1 MTGRERILKAL
12 ALGQPDQVP
21 IFELGFNESSIVKL
35 GRLLFGDVSLPE
47 RDLPDLAPDE
57 ALRLIDMLCAIVEAL
72 DLDAVSTVFLTG
84 RRRYKDDLV
93 RDKYGI
99 VYRLSRHGEPYA
111 VDGPIHDASDL
122 SRLEG
127 MEPDPLDFLMLQY
140 VIGKIGRERAHV
152 FSIPGTFRWSWSLR
166 GAMEHLLLDYA
177 ANPDLAQAL
186 ARVATDFCNAAVE
199 KAIDLGA
206 DVICLEGDLAY
217 NPTTLMSPAHYRRFV
232 KPYHQETVAL
242 AHARGVPIIKH
253 SDGNLWPILDDL
265 VEVGFDGIH
274 PIQPQCMDIGE
285 VKRHL
290 AGRACVLGNIDCM
303 HLLPFGSEE
312 EVAQS
317 VKETLAEAAPGG
329 GYIASSSNSIHPGC
343 RPENYVAMVR
353 AVKKYGVYP
362 SAFS

>member
-35 GRLLFGDVSLPE
+35 AKLLFEDASLPE
-47 RDLPDLAPDE
+47 RDLPDLAPHEVVRIVDT
-57 ALRLIDMLCAIVEAL
+57 LCAIVEAL
-72 DLDAVSTVFLTG
+72 DLDALTSSFLTG
-84 RRRYKDDLV
+84 RRRDKDDYL
-93 RDKYGI
+93 RDRFGI
-99 VYRLSRHGEPYA
+99 IYRLSRHGDPYP

-122 SRLEG
+122 SRLKG
-127 MEPDPLDFLMLQY
+127 MEPALPDFLMLQY
-140 VIGKIGRERAHV
+140 VVGRLGRERAHV
-152 FSIPGTFRWSWSLR
+152 FNIPGTFKWSWILR
-166 GAMEHLLLDYA
+166 GAMENLLLDYA

-186 ARVATDFCNAAVE
+186 ARAATDFCNAAVE

-206 DVICLEGDLAY
+206 DVICLEGDLAH
-217 NPTTLMSPAHYRRFV
+217 NPTTLMSPAHYRRFL

-274 PIQPQCMDIGE
+274 PIQPQCMDIAE

-303 HLLPFGSEE
+303 YLLPSGGEE
-312 EVAQS
+312 EVEQS
-317 VKETLAEAAPGG
+317 VKETLAKAAPGG

-353 AVKKYGVYP
+353 AVRRYGVYP
-362 SAFS
+362 

>member
-35 GRLLFGDVSLPE
+35 GKLLFGDVSLPE

-57 ALRLIDMLCAIVEAL
+57 AIRLLDVLCGIVEAL

-84 RRRYKDDLV
+84 RRRYTDDLV
-93 RDKYGI
+93 RDRYGI
-99 VYRLSRHGEPYA
+99 VYRLSSHGEPYP

-122 SRLEG
+122 ARFEK

-140 VIGKIGRERAHV
+140 VVGKIGRERAHV
-152 FSIPGTFRWSWSLR
+152 FTIPATFRWSWSLR
-166 GAMEHLLLDYA
+166 GAMERLLLDYA
-177 ANPDLAQAL
+177 ANPELAQAL

-206 DVICLEGDLAY
+206 DVICLEGDLAH
-217 NPTTLMSPAHYRRFV
+217 NPTTLMSPAHYRRFL

-265 VEVGFDGIH
+265 IEVGFDGIH

-303 HLLPFGSEE
+303 YLLPSGSEE
-312 EVAQS
+312 EVVQS
-317 VKETLAEAAPGG
+317 VKETLAKAAPGG

-343 RPENYVAMVR
+343 RPENYAAMVR
-353 AVKKYGVYP
+353 AVRKYGVYP

>member
-35 GRLLFGDVSLPE
+35 GKLLLGDASLPE
-47 RDLPDLAPDE
+47 RDLPDLTPDE
-57 ALRLIDMLCAIVEAL
+57 VVRLIDVLCAIFEAL

-99 VYRLSRHGEPYA
+99 VYHLSPHGEPYA

-122 SRLEG
+122 ARLEG
-127 MEPDPLDFLMLQY
+127 MKPDPLDFLMLQY
-140 VIGKIGRERAHV
+140 VVGKIGRKRAHV
-152 FSIPGTFRWSWSLR
+152 FSVPGTFRWSWSLR

-265 VEVGFDGIH
+265 IEVGFDGIH

-312 EVAQS
+312 EVVQS
-317 VKETLAEAAPGG
+317 VKETLAKAAPGG

-362 SAFS
+362 SAFP

>member
-35 GRLLFGDVSLPE
+35 GRLLFGDVQIPE
-47 RDLPDLAPDE
+47 RDLPDLAPAE
-57 ALRLIDMLCAIVEAL
+57 AIRLMDVLCAIVEAL

-84 RRRYKDDLV
+84 RRRYKDDYV
-93 RDKYGI
+93 RDKFGI
-99 VYRLSRHGEPYA
+99 VYHLSPHGEPYP

-122 SRLEG
+122 ARLEG

-140 VIGKIGRERAHV
+140 VIGKIGKQRAHV
-152 FSIPGTFRWSWSLR
+152 FTVPGTFRWSWSLR

-177 ANPDLAQAL
+177 ADPDLVQAL
-186 ARVATDFCNAAVE
+186 ARIATDFCNAAVD

-206 DVICLEGDLAY
+206 DVICLEGDLAH
-217 NPTTLMSPAHYRRFV
+217 NPTTLMSPTHYRRFL
-232 KPYHQETVAL
+232 KPYHQETVAV

-274 PIQPQCMDIGE
+274 PIQPQCMDIAE

-317 VKETLAEAAPGG
+317 VRETLAKAAPGG

-343 RPENYVAMVR
+343 RPENYVAMVSAIR
-353 AVKKYGVYP
+353 KYGVYP
-362 SAFS
+362 

>member
-21 IFELGFNESSIVKL
+21 IFELGFNESSIVNLGKL
-35 GRLLFGDVSLPE
+35 LLEEVPVPE
-47 RDLPDLAPDE
+47 RDLTDLAPDE
-57 ALRLIDMLCAIVEAL
+57 AIRLLDVLCGIVNAL

-84 RRRYKDDLV
+84 RRRYKDDYV

-99 VYRLSRHGEPYA
+99 VYHLSAHGEPYP
-111 VDGPIHDASDL
+111 VDGPVHDESDL
-122 SRLEG
+122 SSLEG

-140 VIGKIGRERAHV
+140 VISRVGKQRAHV
-152 FSIPGTFRWSWSLR
+152 FTIPATFRWSWSLR
-166 GAMEHLLLDYA
+166 GGMQHLLLDYV
-177 ANPDLAQAL
+177 ANPDLAEAL
-186 ARVATDFCNAAVE
+186 ARIATDFCNAAVN
-199 KAIDLGA
+199 KAVDIGA
-206 DVICLEGDLAY
+206 DVICLEGDLAH
-217 NPTTLMSPAHYRRFV
+217 NPTTLMSPEHYRRFL

-242 AHARGVPIIKH
+242 AHSRGVPIIKH

-274 PIQPQCMDIGE
+274 PIQPQCMDIAE

-290 AGRACVLGNIDCM
+290 AGKACVLGNIDCM
-303 HLLPFGSEE
+303 YLLPFGSEE

-317 VKETLAEAAPGG
+317 VKETLAKAAPGG

-343 RPENYVAMVR
+343 KPENYVAMVNAIR
-353 AVKKYGVYP
+353 KYGVY
-362 SAFS
+362 A